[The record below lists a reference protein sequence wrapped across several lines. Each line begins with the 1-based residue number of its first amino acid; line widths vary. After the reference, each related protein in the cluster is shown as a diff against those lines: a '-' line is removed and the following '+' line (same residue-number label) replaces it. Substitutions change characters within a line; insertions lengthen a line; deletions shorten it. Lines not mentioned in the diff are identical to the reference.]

1 MSFIQFLKSRSFLI
15 NIGLAIAFI
24 LLLVFLLLNW
34 LTFTTNHGQ
43 EIIVPDLSKMTVD
56 EASGKLSAL
65 DLDYVVLDTME
76 YNKEFPK
83 FSIVL
88 QDPAPNSKVKEGRKI
103 YVKVNAGDYPE
114 VTLPD
119 LIEKTYRQAEP
130 TLRGLGLEIGKIT
143 YKPYL
148 GKDMVLEMR
157 QNGKLIK
164 PGTKVLK
171 SSKIDLVLGDGK
183 ISFDDN
189 YDDSEEPIET
199 EN

>member
-24 LLLVFLLLNW
+24 VLLVFLLLNW

-157 QNGKLIK
+157 QDGKLIK
-164 PGTKVLK
+164 PGTKVQK
-171 SSKIDLVLGDGK
+171 TTKIDLVLGDGK